1 MVTIETLE
9 ARRALAESGDL
20 AALMARLVERA
31 APLIERLPPLPEVKA
46 TMSVSGGV
54 HPETGEQLEFDPYRP
69 HEHRAFGSG
78 RVTTGERHH
87 AHWARA
93 QHLWAAERA
102 AHLATVAAFTDHE
115 KAADRARE
123 LLAYY
128 FERYHAFPNRDNV
141 LGPSHLFFST
151 YLESIW
157 VLNYLAAAF
166 ILREKGWLSDE
177 EIEAV
182 GAIAD
187 EAAQLI
193 GEFDEG
199 ASNRQV
205 WNSAALA
212 AIAAWFGDEELAQTA
227 ITGRTGLLGHLTD
240 GFGDD
245 GMWAEGENYHLF
257 AVRGLLTGL
266 FWAQV
271 LGADL
276 LEDPRLRGQLGRV
289 LMAPAAT
296 ALPDFTFPARKD
308 SRFGVSLAHPAYL
321 ECWEMGLAL
330 LGEDAPEELP
340 SWLAT
345 LYGLPRSAA
354 LTYDAYLHDAGE
366 SGRAATERA
375 DLSWWMLWGMAPELP
390 SAQTSHAPASA
401 LLRQQGVAVLR
412 HGSRHLALE
421 CGRFAG
427 GHDHPD
433 RLHLTLHSDGVHW
446 LADPGTGSYV
456 SRDLFW
462 YRSTLAHNA
471 PMLDGASQTSGDAR
485 CLAFEDKG
493 DWGWVAAEY
502 GSLRRTIVSGP
513 EWVLDLVDLDGTVE
527 RDLWL
532 PWHLDGEVSVE
543 TPGHWEPIE
552 WQHEFVRSAER
563 LIVPGGTDVILS
575 AVQGGR
581 TLRLH
586 LVGSEVVRATAPG
599 RPGEPERVFYLARTR
614 GTTARLAAVID
625 LVGSV
630 SEVRVGVDRV
640 AVAQPAG
647 TTTVRLASGSIT
659 IESPGGGIT
668 LGGAVSVPPAAKP
681 LMAQRP
687 LRAEGYVILVDA
699 APAVDGTLDGFDT
712 SAPLEM
718 GDEGHYFR
726 SEEPYQ
732 DPEQFSAT
740 AYVNTDLNQLYLAV
754 VVTKPDFLVRGA
766 DAPPLDLDNEQDD
779 IHSEGVQVYYR
790 TSSGEARAYLIRPT
804 ETGGII
810 ARAIPGSPSELVAL
824 SGGSM
829 RTDDGYVLT
838 VALPCDGLSAAPD
851 RSTMTFDVC
860 INEMREERVRRAGQ
874 LAWGGGGGWIYLRG
888 DRRAD
893 TSWGLLSLA

>member
-1 MVTIETLE
+1 MVTIESLE
-9 ARRALAESGDL
+9 ARRALAETGDL
-20 AALMARLVERA
+20 AALLARLAERA
-31 APLIERLPPLPEVKA
+31 EPLIERLPPLPDLKA

-69 HEHRAFGSG
+69 NEHRAFGSG
-78 RVTTGERHH
+78 RVATGERHY

-93 QHLWAAERA
+93 QHLWVAERA
-102 AHLATVAAFTDHE
+102 AHLATVAAFTDDE
-115 KAADRARE
+115 RAADRARE
-123 LLAYY
+123 LLAFY
-128 FERYHAFPNRDNV
+128 FDRYHAFPNRDNV

-157 VLNYLAAAF
+157 ILNYLAAAF
-166 ILREKGWLSDE
+166 ILREKGWLSEE

-182 GAIAD
+182 GSIAD

-199 ASNRQV
+199 TSNRQV
-205 WNSAALA
+205 WNSAALV
-212 AIAAWFGDEELAQTA
+212 AIAAWFGDEDLAQSA
-227 ITGRTGLLGHLTD
+227 IAGRTGILGHLTD

-276 LEDPRLRGQLGRV
+276 LEDPRLRGQLGRA
-289 LMAPAAT
+289 LMAPVAT

-340 SWLAT
+340 AWIAT
-345 LYGLPRSAA
+345 LYRLPHSPA

-366 SGRAATERA
+366 PARAGTGRA
-375 DLSWWMLWGMAPELP
+375 DLSWWMLWGMAPALP
-390 SAQTSHAPASA
+390 EAPDALESGSA
-401 LLRQQGVAVLR
+401 LLQQQGVAVLR
-412 HGSRHLALE
+412 RGSRYLGLE

-433 RLHLTLHSDGVHW
+433 RLHLTLHADGVHW

-456 SRDLFW
+456 TRDLFW

-471 PMLDGASQTSGDAR
+471 PFLDGVSQPPGDAR
-485 CLAFEDKG
+485 CASFEDKG
-493 DWGWVAAEY
+493 DWGWIAAEY
-502 GSLRRTIVSGP
+502 GSLRRTVVSGP
-513 EWVLDLVDLDGTVE
+513 TWVLDLVDLEGTAE
-527 RDLWL
+527 RNLWL
-532 PWHLDGEVSVE
+532 PWHLSGDTTIE
-543 TPGHWEPIE
+543 TPGQWEPIE
-552 WQHEFVRSAER
+552 WQHEFVRSPER
-563 LIVPGGTDVILS
+563 LVVAKGTDVVIT
-575 AVQGGR
+575 ATQGNR

-586 LVGSEVVRATAPG
+586 LVGGEVVRAKAPG
-599 RPGEPERVFYLARTR
+599 RPGEAERLFYLVRAR
-614 GTTARLAAVID
+614 GANARLAVVLD
-625 LVGSV
+625 LKGTVQ
-630 SEVRVGVDRV
+630 EVRVGTDRV
-640 AVAQPAG
+640 VVVEPAG
-647 TTTVRLASGSIT
+647 ATTIRLASGAIT
-659 IESPGGGIT
+659 IESPGGGTT
-668 LGGAVSVPPAAKP
+668 LGGSVSTTPPAKR
-681 LMAQRP
+681 LMAERP
-687 LRAEGYVILVDA
+687 LRAEGHVIQIDA
-699 APAVDGTLDGFDT
+699 APALDGTLDGFDT

-718 GDEGHYFR
+718 GDEGHYLR

-732 DPEQFSAT
+732 DPGQFSAT
-740 AYVNTDLNQLYLAV
+740 AYVNSDLQHLYLAV

-779 IHSEGVQVYYR
+779 IHSDGIQVYYR
-790 TSSGEARAYLIRPT
+790 TSTGEARAYLIRPT
-804 ETGGII
+804 ETGGVI
-810 ARAIPGSPSELVAL
+810 ARSIPGSATKLVELTGASE
-824 SGGSM
+824 
-829 RTDDGYVLT
+829 RTDDGYVVT
-838 VALPCDGLSAAPD
+838 VALPCDGLSPAPD
-851 RSTMTFDVC
+851 RSTLAFDVC
-860 INEMREERVRRAGQ
+860 INEMREDRVRRAGQ

>member
-1 MVTIETLE
+1 MVTIESLE

-20 AALMARLVERA
+20 AALKARLIERA
-31 APLIERLPPLPEVKA
+31 APLLAELPPLPEVKA

-78 RVTTGERHH
+78 RITTGAKHH
-87 AHWARA
+87 GHWARA
-93 QHLWAAERA
+93 QHLWIAERT
-102 AHLATVAAFTDHE
+102 AHLATVAAFADDE
-115 KAADRARE
+115 QAADRARE
-123 LLAYY
+123 LLAFY

-166 ILREKGWLSDE
+166 ILRERGWLSDE
-177 EIEAV
+177 DIEAV

-199 ASNRQV
+199 GSNRQV
-205 WNSAALA
+205 WNSAALV
-212 AIAAWFGDEELAQTA
+212 AIAAWFSDEELAQTA

-245 GMWAEGENYHLF
+245 GMWTEGENYHLF

-266 FWAQV
+266 FWAQAV
-271 LGADL
+271 GADL
-276 LEDPRLRGQLGRV
+276 LEDPRLRGLLARA
-289 LMAPAAT
+289 LLAPATT
-296 ALPDFTFPARKD
+296 ALPDHTFPARKD

-330 LGEDAPEELP
+330 LGEDAPDEL
-340 SWLAT
+340 SAWLAT
-345 LYGLPRSAA
+345 LYGLPHRAA

-366 SGRAATERA
+366 PARGRTDRA
-375 DLSWWMLWGMAPELP
+375 DLSWWMLWGMAPSLP
-390 SAQTSHAPASA
+390 APQTSFAQPSA
-401 LLRQQGVAVLR
+401 LLPQQGVAVLR
-412 HGSRHLALE
+412 HGARHLALE
-421 CGRFAG
+421 CGRYAG
-427 GHDHPD
+427 GHDHAD

-471 PMLDGASQTSGDAR
+471 PMLDGVSQPSGDAR

-493 DWGWVAAEY
+493 DWGWIAAEY
-502 GSLRRTIVSGP
+502 GSLRRTVLSGP

-532 PWHLDGEVSVE
+532 PWHLEGEVSVE
-543 TPGHWEPIE
+543 TRGNWEPIE
-552 WQHEFVRSAER
+552 WQHEFVRTPAR
-563 LIVPGGTDVILS
+563 LIVPEGTDVVLS
-575 AVQGGR
+575 AVQDGR

-586 LVGSEVVRATAPG
+586 LIGSEVVRATAPG
-599 RPGEPERVFYLARTR
+599 RPGGAERVFYLTRTR
-614 GTTARLAAVID
+614 GTSARLAAVID
-625 LVGSV
+625 LTGNV
-630 SEVRVGVDRV
+630 SEVRVGPDQI
-640 AVAQPAG
+640 AVAGQAG
-647 TTTVRLASGSIT
+647 TTTVRLASASLT
-659 IESPGGGIT
+659 IESPDGGIT
-668 LGGAVSVPPAAKP
+668 LGGTISVPPVAKP
-681 LMAQRP
+681 LMAPRP
-687 LRAEGYVILVDA
+687 LRAEGYVIQVDA
-699 APAVDGTLDGFDT
+699 APALDGTLEGFET

-732 DPEQFSAT
+732 DPGQFSAT
-740 AYVNTDLNQLYLAV
+740 AYLNTDLRQLYLAV
-754 VVTKPDFLVRGA
+754 VVTKPDFLVRGI

-779 IHSEGVQVYYR
+779 IHSDGIQVYYR
-790 TSSGEARAYLIRPT
+790 TSGGEAHAYLIRPT
-804 ETGGII
+804 EEGAII
-810 ARAIPGSPSELVAL
+810 ARPIPGNAAELVTL
-824 SGGSM
+824 QGSSM
-829 RTDDGYVLT
+829 RTDDGYVIT
-838 VALPCDGLSAAPD
+838 VALPCEGLNAAPD

-860 INEMREERVRRAGQ
+860 VNELREDRVRRAGQ

-888 DRRAD
+888 DRRAEA
-893 TSWGLLSLA
+893 SWGLLSLA